1 MGLDDSRE
9 SYASKAN
16 SQSNTAS
23 AASKEA
29 PADAK
34 PKKMT
39 WATIASQP
47 VKTSQARVMTTL
59 KKKPGMPPPPMI
71 PGKHNMDIGTWV
83 RFLVHYIT
91 TNCALLSNY
100 LRFSRSGH
108 IPTGFREKRRTRST
122 AGPIAAANHRRTI
135 PISIPHKSE

>member
-1 MGLDDSRE
+1 MGLGNERD

-16 SQSNTAS
+16 SQSNTSA

-29 PADAK
+29 PADTK

-47 VKTSQARVMTTL
+47 VKASQTRVLTTL

-83 RFLVHYIT
+83 CDCIY
-91 TNCALLSNY
+91 
-100 LRFSRSGH
+100 
-108 IPTGFREKRRTRST
+108 
-122 AGPIAAANHRRTI
+122 
-135 PISIPHKSE
+135 

>member
-1 MGLDDSRE
+1 MLNFVPISYRLWQQSVEHGVQRMGLDDDRE

-23 AASKEA
+23 GTSKEA
-29 PADAK
+29 AADAK

-47 VKTSQARVMTTL
+47 VKASQTRVLTTL

-83 RFLVHYIT
+83 RCQDCET
-91 TNCALLSNY
+91 TIL
-100 LRFSRSGH
+100 
-108 IPTGFREKRRTRST
+108 
-122 AGPIAAANHRRTI
+122 
-135 PISIPHKSE
+135 